1 MFEGFICNKCSV
13 TKGFPTTGY
22 TTVCTPSRHRVF
34 EPQMAYSRHTIIYF
48 DTEKKDDMLSV
59 LVPQI
64 DQLAKDGSGVIGARI
79 SEGGEDCLVVYIIYE
94 NRESAELMRSKEH
107 SIEDSVGGL
116 VLRSPNVVEGQIIW
130 GIDGNDQSLTAEIGH
145 YAKEIIPPRYVKH
158 HLVDIPVSTYD
169 SLIAEIIGSRERF
182 LGIRGLIRLRVT
194 CISEHQI
201 IVTIIYNDKESSEK
215 EDCIEDVLSELVI
228 FDEKVALFR
237 GHLMWSS
244 SYAEAVFGGRFIN

>member
-1 MFEGFICNKCSV
+1 MC
-13 TKGFPTTGY
+13 
-22 TTVCTPSRHRVF
+22 
-34 EPQMAYSRHTIIYF
+34 
-48 DTEKKDDMLSV
+48 
-59 LVPQI
+59 
-64 DQLAKDGSGVIGARI
+64 
-79 SEGGEDCLVVYIIYE
+79 
-94 NRESAELMRSKEH
+94 SKEQ

-145 YAKEIIPPRYVKH
+145 YAKEIIPPRYVEH

>member
-1 MFEGFICNKCSV
+1 
-13 TKGFPTTGY
+13 
-22 TTVCTPSRHRVF
+22 
-34 EPQMAYSRHTIIYF
+34 MAYSRHTIIYF

-94 NRESAELMRSKEH
+94 NRESAELMCSKEH

-116 VLRSPNVVEGQIIW
+116 VLRSPPPAAPPPPPA
-130 GIDGNDQSLTAEIGH
+130 DGNDQSLTAEIGH
-145 YAKEIIPPRYVKH
+145 YAKEIIPPRYVEH

-244 SYAEAVFGGRFIN
+244 SYAEAVFVGRFIN